1 MLKKIMNI
9 KFLVLAICAF
19 TIHATSQETKSRLTG
34 MVDVPIPGMALNM
47 TYDAK
52 GGPLEN
58 IKEINGYAYVFNDYN
73 WQVED
78 LKMKKNGAVWNVEYT
93 VPKNCGFMAFKFY
106 GNTDNGVV
114 TDTGQDT
121 GYLLV
126 VFKEPKIKMPGA
138 DLAWA
143 TFRNKDFNSQF
154 GGYFKD
160 FTINGDATE
169 YWLKKEVADH
179 GNNFPKFIDTY
190 IKVLKVQK
198 PEKFDELG
206 HRFLGDFVKKMNG
219 QPEEVFLKVQNL
231 YKFELKDNVKADSL
245 ETVIQKQFPKG
256 AFMRFKAYQK
266 IMPIADTA
274 ERNKVIT
281 QFLADFPYTTDV
293 PDSQKYFYDNI
304 VKMQFGYYFES
315 KDYKSILTLIPNMNF
330 ANLNDAYHQNIS
342 KALYIKSVEPQV
354 IETMAVPMIKLMQQK
369 VNDLSYM
376 QGIYWSPNQANENA
390 ENRLNDQLVI
400 QIRMYDIL
408 KKHKEVL
415 ETFELLPFKKRYEKA
430 SVNDIHINA
439 LEALNKPIIDVLKNA
454 ARANALSETAT
465 VKLKEAYVKE
475 GNKETD
481 FPAYLEKLKKEN
493 NSEEKI
499 VLMNPVPAPAIKVQ
513 SADGKAKQLDLNSGK
528 IIVIDFWATWCGPC
542 KKAFPAMQ
550 QLVNNYKDDK
560 QVEVYFISTQETKEG
575 YKKEALAYLK
585 EKGLKL
591 DTYFDLMKKGG
602 GTNNES
608 FSKYA
613 AIFKSSGIP
622 RKVVIKN
629 GQIRFTSEGYSG
641 NPGQLVDELTAVI
654 NALKNEK

>member
-9 KFLVLAICAF
+9 KFLVLALYAF

-126 VFKEPKIKMPGA
+126 VFKEPKVKMPGA

-160 FTINGDATE
+160 FSIDGDATE

-190 IKVLKVQK
+190 IKVLKAQK

-206 HRFLGDFVKKMNG
+206 HRFLGDFTKKMNG
-219 QPEEVFLKVQNL
+219 QPEEVFLKVHNL
-231 YKFELKDNVKADSL
+231 YKFDLKDQTKADSL
-245 ETVIQKQFPKG
+245 ESVIQKQFPKG
-256 AFMRFKAYQK
+256 AFMRFKAFQK
-266 IMPIADTA
+266 IAPIADA
-274 ERNKVIT
+274 GERDKAVL
-281 QFLADFPYTTDV
+281 QFLADFPYSKEV
-293 PDSQKYFYDNI
+293 PESQNYFYDNLT
-304 VKMQFGYYFES
+304 KMRFSYFFET
-315 KDYKSILTLIPNMNF
+315 KDYNGILALITTMNF

-342 KALYIKSVEPQV
+342 KALYLKVVDPAV
-354 IETMAVPMIKLMQQK
+354 IETMAVPMIKLMQLK

-376 QGIYWSPNQANENA
+376 QGIYWSPNQANQNA
-390 ENRLNDQLVI
+390 KDRLNDQLVI

-408 KKHKEVL
+408 KKYKEVV
-415 ETFELLPFKKRYEKA
+415 ETFELLPFAKRYEKA
-430 SVNDIHINA
+430 SINDIHVRA
-439 LEALNKPIIDVLKNA
+439 LEALNKPTIEVLKNA
-454 ARANALSETAT
+454 ARVNALSEVSTA
-465 VKLKEAYVKE
+465 KLKEAYLKE
-475 GNKETD
+475 GKKEAD
-481 FPAYLEKLKKEN
+481 FPAYLEQLKKEN
-493 NSEEKI
+493 KPQEKI
-499 VLMNPVPAPAIKVQ
+499 VLMSPVPAPAIKVQ
-513 SADGKAKQLDLNSGK
+513 AADGKAKQLALDNGK

-550 QLVNNYKDDK
+550 QLVTNFKEDKD
-560 QVEVYFISTQETKEG
+560 VEFYFISTQENKEG

-622 RKVVIKN
+622 RKVIIKN

-641 NPGQLVDELTAVI
+641 NPGQLIDELTDVI
-654 NALKNEK
+654 NVLKKE

>member
-1 MLKKIMNI
+1 MLKKILNI
-9 KFLVLAICAF
+9 KLLVLVFCAF
-19 TIHATSQETKSRLTG
+19 TLQISAQEVKTRLQG
-34 MVDVPIPGMALNM
+34 MADVPTPGMALSM

-58 IKEINGYAYVFNDYN
+58 IKEINGYAYVFNDYR
-73 WQVED
+73 WEIED
-78 LKMKKNGAVWNVEYT
+78 LKMKKNGVVWNVSYT
-93 VPKNCGFMAFKFY
+93 VPKNCAFMAFKFY
-106 GNTDNGVV
+106 GNTDNGIV

-126 VFKEPKIKMPGA
+126 VFKEPKVKMPGA

-160 FTINGDATE
+160 FTIDGDATE
-169 YWLKKEVADH
+169 YWLKKEVASN
-179 GNNFPKFIDTY
+179 GNRFPEFFDTY
-190 IKVLKVQK
+190 FKVLKVQK
-198 PEKFDELG
+198 PEKFQELG
-206 HRFLGDFVKKMNG
+206 SRFLGDFTKKMNG
-219 QPEEVFLKVQNL
+219 LPEEVYLKAHNIYL
-231 YKFELKDNVKADSL
+231 FELKDKAKADSL

-256 AFMRFKAYQK
+256 AFLRFRAYQK
-266 IMPIADTA
+266 IMPISDVA
-274 ERNKVIT
+274 ERNKVIN
-281 QFLADFPYTTDV
+281 QFLADFPYNADV

-304 VKMQFGYYFES
+304 VKMQFGYYFET
-315 KDYKSILTLIPNMNF
+315 KDYKSILALIPTMNF

-342 KALYIKSVEPQV
+342 KALYLKTVDAAV
-354 IETMAVPMIKLMQQK
+354 IETMAVPMIKLMQEK

-376 QGIYWSPNQANENA
+376 QGIYWSPNQANQNA
-390 ENRLNDQLVI
+390 KDRLNDQLVI
-400 QIRMYDIL
+400 QIRMYDML
-408 KKHKEVL
+408 KKYKEIV
-415 ETFELLPFKKRYEKA
+415 ETFELLPFTKRYEKA
-430 SVNDIHINA
+430 SVNDIHVKA
-439 LEALNKPIIDVLKNA
+439 LEALNKPTIDVLKIA
-454 ARANALSETAT
+454 ARANTLSEASTA
-465 VKLKEAYVKE
+465 KLKEAYLKE
-475 GNKETD
+475 GKKEAD
-481 FPAYLEKLKKEN
+481 FPAYLEQLKKEN
-493 NSEEKI
+493 KPDEKI
-499 VLMNPVPAPAIKVQ
+499 ALMNPVPAPAIKVQ
-513 SADGKAKQLDLNSGK
+513 AADGKVKQLALDSGK

-550 QLVNNYKDDK
+550 QLVNNFKGDKD
-560 QVEVYFISTQETKEG
+560 VEIYFISTQETKEG

-629 GQIRFTSEGYSG
+629 GQICFTSEGYSG
-641 NPGQLVDELTAVI
+641 NPGQLVDELTEVI
-654 NALKNEK
+654 NVLKKE

>member
-1 MLKKIMNI
+1 MLQKIINI
-9 KFLVLAICAF
+9 KFLVLAFCAI
-19 TIHATSQETKSRLTG
+19 TLQATSQETKLRLTG
-34 MVDVPIPGMALNM
+34 MVDVPTPGLALNM

-58 IKEINGYAYVFNDYN
+58 IKDINGYVYVFNDYR
-73 WQVED
+73 WEIED
-78 LKMKKNGAVWNVEYT
+78 LKMKKNGAVWNVAYT

-106 GNTDNGVV
+106 GNTENGIV

-126 VFKEPKIKMPGA
+126 VFKEPKVKMPGA

-143 TFRNKDFNSQF
+143 TFRNKDFNTQF

-219 QPEEVFLKVQNL
+219 QPEEVFLKVHNL
-231 YKFELKDNVKADSL
+231 YKYELKDQVKADSL
-245 ETVIQKQFPKG
+245 EAVIQKQFPKG
-256 AFMRFKAYQK
+256 AFLRFKAYQK
-266 IMPIADTA
+266 IMPMADAA
-274 ERNKVIT
+274 ERNKVIA
-281 QFLADFPYTTDV
+281 QFLADFPYTADV

-315 KDYKSILTLIPNMNF
+315 KDYKSILALIPTMNF

-342 KALYIKSVEPQV
+342 KALYLKVIDPAI
-354 IETMAVPMIKLMQQK
+354 IETMAVPMIKLMQEK

-376 QGIYWSPNQANENA
+376 QGIYWSPNQATENA
-390 ENRLNDQLVI
+390 KTQLNNELVI

-408 KKHKEVL
+408 KKYKEVV
-415 ETFELLPFKKRYEKA
+415 ETFDLLPFQKRYEKA
-430 SVNDIHINA
+430 SVNDIHIRA
-439 LEALNKPIIDVLKNA
+439 LEALNKTTIEVLKNG
-454 ARANALSETAT
+454 ARVNALSETAT
-465 VKLKEAYVKE
+465 AKLKEAYLKQ
-475 GNKETD
+475 GKKETD
-481 FPAYLEKLKKEN
+481 FPAYLEELKKEN
-493 NSEEKI
+493 NAEEKI
-499 VLMNPVPAPAIKVQ
+499 AWMSPVPAPAIKVETF
-513 SADGKAKQLDLNSGK
+513 DGKAKELALNSGK

-560 QVEVYFISTQETKEG
+560 QVEFYFISTQETKQS
-575 YKKEALAYLK
+575 YKKEAMAYLK
-585 EKGLKL
+585 EKGYKL
-591 DTYFDLMKKGG
+591 NAFFDLLKKG

-622 RKVVIKN
+622 RKVVIKD
-629 GQIRFTSEGYSG
+629 GQIRFTSEGFSG
-641 NPGQLVDELTAVI
+641 NPGQLIDELTGVV

>member
-34 MVDVPIPGMALNM
+34 MVDVPIPGLTMNM

-58 IKEINGYAYVFNDYN
+58 IKEINGYAYVFNDYT
-73 WQVED
+73 WEIED

-126 VFKEPKIKMPGA
+126 VFKEPKVKMPGA

-315 KDYKSILTLIPNMNF
+315 KDYKSILALIPTMNF

-475 GNKETD
+475 GKKETD

-499 VLMNPVPAPAIKVQ
+499 VLMNPIPAPAIKVQ

>member
-9 KFLVLAICAF
+9 KFLVLALCAF

-34 MVDVPIPGMALNM
+34 MVDVPIPGLTMNM

-58 IKEINGYAYVFNDYN
+58 IKEINGYAYVFNDYT
-73 WQVED
+73 WEIED

-126 VFKEPKIKMPGA
+126 VFKEPKVKMPGA

-315 KDYKSILTLIPNMNF
+315 KDYKSILALIPTMNF

-475 GNKETD
+475 GNKEAD

-499 VLMNPVPAPAIKVQ
+499 TLMNPVPAPAIKVQ
-513 SADGKAKQLDLNSGK
+513 SADGKSKQLDLNSGK

-613 AIFKSSGIP
+613 TIFKSSGIP

>member
-1 MLKKIMNI
+1 MLKKILNI
-9 KFLVLAICAF
+9 KLLVLVFCAF
-19 TIHATSQETKSRLTG
+19 TLQVSSQEVKSRLQG
-34 MVDVPIPGMALNM
+34 MAEIPIPGSTLNM

-52 GGPLEN
+52 GGPLEKLN
-58 IKEINGYAYVFNDYN
+58 DISGYAYVFNDYR
-73 WQVED
+73 WEIQD

-93 VPKNCGFMAFKFY
+93 VPKNCAFMAFKFY
-106 GNTDNGVV
+106 GNTDNGIV

-143 TFRNKDFNSQF
+143 TFRNKDFNGQF

-160 FTINGDATE
+160 FTIDGDATE
-169 YWLKKEVADH
+169 YWLKKEVKDN
-179 GNNFPKFIDTY
+179 GNRFPEFFDTY
-190 IKVLKVQK
+190 FKVLKAQK
-198 PEKFDELG
+198 PEKFQELG
-206 HRFLGDFVKKMNG
+206 ARFLGDFTKNMKGM
-219 QPEEVFLKVQNL
+219 PEEVYLKVHNIYL
-231 YKFELKDNVKADSL
+231 NELKDKTKADSL
-245 ETVIQKQFPKG
+245 ENVIQKQFPKG
-256 AFMRFKAYQK
+256 AFLRFKAYQK
-266 IMPIADTA
+266 IMPIADA
-274 ERNKVIT
+274 ADRNKVIN
-281 QFLADFPYTTDV
+281 QFLADFPYTSDV

-304 VKMQFGYYFES
+304 VKIQFGYYFET
-315 KDYKSILTLIPNMNF
+315 KDYKSILAMLPNMNF

-342 KALYIKSVEPQV
+342 KALYIKSVDPET

-376 QGIYWSPNQANENA
+376 QGIYWSPNQATENA
-390 ENRLNDQLVI
+390 KTQLNNELVI

-408 KKHKEVL
+408 KKYKEVL
-415 ETFELLPFKKRYEKA
+415 ETFELLPFVKRYEKA
-430 SVNDIHINA
+430 SINDIHIKA
-439 LEALNKPIIDVLKNA
+439 LEAFNKPIIDILKNA
-454 ARANALSETAT
+454 ARANALSEASTA
-465 VKLKEAYVKE
+465 KLKEEFLKE
-475 GNKETD
+475 GKKESD
-481 FPAYLEKLKKEN
+481 FPSYLEQLKKEN
-493 NSEEKI
+493 KSDEKI
-499 VLMNPVPAPAIKVQ
+499 ALMDPVPAPVIKVQ
-513 SADGKAKQLDLNSGK
+513 TADGKAKQLNLNSGK

-550 QLVNNYKDDK
+550 QLVNNFKEDK
-560 QVEVYFISTQETKEG
+560 QVEIYFISTQETKEG

-591 DTYFDLMKKGG
+591 ETYFDLVKKGS
-602 GTNNES
+602 GTNSES

-641 NPGQLVDELTAVI
+641 NPGQLVDELTEVI

>member
-1 MLKKIMNI
+1 MNI

-34 MVDVPIPGMALNM
+34 MVDVPIPGLTMNM

-58 IKEINGYAYVFNDYN
+58 IKEINGYAYVFNDYT
-73 WQVED
+73 WEIED

-126 VFKEPKIKMPGA
+126 VFKEPKVKMPGA

-315 KDYKSILTLIPNMNF
+315 KDYKSILALIPNMNF

-369 VNDLSYM
+369 VNDFSYM

-439 LEALNKPIIDVLKNA
+439 LEALNKPIIEVLKNA

-475 GNKETD
+475 GKKETD

-493 NSEEKI
+493 SSEEKI
-499 VLMNPVPAPAIKVQ
+499 ALMNPVPAPAIKVQ

-550 QLVNNYKDDK
+550 QLVTNFKEDK
-560 QVEVYFISTQETKEG
+560 QVEVYFISTQENKEG